1 MKLHLVGG
9 FLGSGKT
16 TAIIN
21 AAKKLMKDGKRVG
34 VITNDQGRY
43 LVDTAFFKAA
53 ALPTVEI
60 TGGCFCCNYRDL
72 QTQVSEL
79 VSAYDPDVIFAE
91 SVGSCADMVATVIK
105 PLQQLEKSMHP
116 SSFSVFTDIRMFR
129 RWILDE
135 PLPFSDDVLYIYE
148 KQLEEASLLVLNKID
163 LLPEKK
169 VTSARVMAAARFG
182 DKYILA
188 QQANDETKIAGWVNL
203 IEGNM
208 YQVPRPSL
216 HIDYQRYGLGE
227 SKLVWMDQR
236 IKFIGETGSAG
247 DVSACFIESVMKA
260 LLNGSFSPAH
270 VKFFV
275 ETGQANAKISFSG
288 LDSIE
293 DGQVRS
299 QLTSIDGM
307 SVDIAINARLE
318 GSMDNLRQL
327 VQGAASQCSTAH
339 NWSFESNEPEI
350 FHPGK
355 PKPQYRID

>member
-188 QQANDETKIAGWVNL
+188 QQANGETKIAGWVNL

-216 HIDYQRYGLGE
+216 HIDYQR
-227 SKLVWMDQR
+227 
-236 IKFIGETGSAG
+236 
-247 DVSACFIESVMKA
+247 
-260 LLNGSFSPAH
+260 
-270 VKFFV
+270 
-275 ETGQANAKISFSG
+275 
-288 LDSIE
+288 
-293 DGQVRS
+293 
-299 QLTSIDGM
+299 
-307 SVDIAINARLE
+307 
-318 GSMDNLRQL
+318 
-327 VQGAASQCSTAH
+327 
-339 NWSFESNEPEI
+339 
-350 FHPGK
+350 
-355 PKPQYRID
+355 

>member
-1 MKLHLVGG
+1 MKLHLAGG

-53 ALPTVEI
+53 DLPTVEVI
-60 TGGCFCCNYRDL
+60 GGCFCCNYSDL
-72 QTQVSEL
+72 KDQVNGLISI
-79 VSAYDPDVIFAE
+79 YNPDVIFAE
-91 SVGSCADMVATVIK
+91 SVGSCTDMVATVIK
-105 PLQQLEKSMHP
+105 PLQQLEKSIQP
-116 SSFSVFTDIRMFR
+116 ASFSVFTDIRMFR
-129 RWILDE
+129 RWILGE
-135 PLPFSDDVLYIYE
+135 PLPFSDDVMYIYE
-148 KQLEEASLLVLNKID
+148 KQLEEANLIVLNKID

-169 VTSARVMAAARFG
+169 ATSARVMAAGRFG

-216 HIDYQRYGLGE
+216 HIDYEKYGLGE

-247 DVSACFIESVMKA
+247 DVSACFIELLMKT
-260 LLNGSFSPAH
+260 LLDSSFTPAH
-270 VKFFV
+270 IKFFV
-275 ETGQANAKISFSG
+275 ETSQANVKISFSG

-299 QLTSIDGM
+299 QLAGIAGTTF
-307 SVDIAINARLE
+307 DIVINARLE
-318 GSMDNLRQL
+318 GSIDNLRQL
-327 VQGAASQCSTAH
+327 VQDAASQCSAAH
-339 NWSFESNEPEI
+339 NWSFESGEPEV

-355 PKPQYRID
+355 PNPQYRID

>member
-1 MKLHLVGG
+1 VKLHLVGG

-16 TAIIN
+16 TAIIG

-53 ALPTVEI
+53 DLPTVEV

-72 QTQVSEL
+72 KSQVTDL
-79 VSAYDPDVIFAE
+79 IHMYNPDTIFAE

-105 PLQQLEKSMHP
+105 PLQQLETSMQP
-116 SSFSVFTDIRMFR
+116 ASFSVFTDIRMFR
-129 RWILDE
+129 RWILGE

-148 KQLEEASLLVLNKID
+148 KQLEEASLIVLNKID

-169 VTSARVMAAARFG
+169 VTSARAIAAGRFG

-188 QQANDETKIAGWVNL
+188 QQANDETKIASWVNL

-216 HIDYQRYGLGE
+216 HIDYERYGLGE

-236 IKFIGETGSAG
+236 IKLFGETSSAG
-247 DVSACFIESVMKA
+247 DVSVCFIESVMKA
-260 LLNGSFSPAH
+260 LLNGSFTPAH

-293 DGQVRS
+293 DGQMRS
-299 QLTSIDGM
+299 QLAGIDGKK
-307 SVDIAINARLE
+307 VDIVINARLE
-318 GSMDNLRQL
+318 GPMENLRQL
-327 VQGAASQCSTAH
+327 VYDAASQCSTAYQ
-339 NWSFESNEPEI
+339 WSFEGDEPEI